1 MATSS
6 VTGSGLD
13 VNSIVSQLMTLEKR
27 PLTVLT
33 QRETQVTARITA
45 LSRVQGGVSALQNA
59 AASLAKTTTFNAM
72 RASSSGDGV
81 MAAVTDSTATA
92 AGTYQVKVNS
102 LASSHALASQVFTA
116 SDQIGTGSLT
126 IQFGSITSSN
136 TGGTFTPAATSSAT
150 PITITSSNNTLA
162 GIRDAINAAKI
173 GVTASVVTDNAG
185 SRLSLIANDTG
196 LANTIRVAVDD
207 GSDGSNTNNQGLSRL
222 SFDPTITLTQGNLTG
237 SGRQMLET
245 RAPVDA
251 SYEVNGLALTSSSN
265 KVSTAIGGVTLD
277 LRKASADT
285 INTITVERDTLSIR
299 MAVDSFIKAYNDVD
313 KVIRDVTAYDP
324 ANRKGAVLNGDSA
337 VRSVQSQLRALLGSQ
352 MSAATGD
359 FSMLSSVG
367 IEIGKDGSLSLSATR
382 FEAAL
387 ADPAKMS
394 RLFTTTS
401 EGSESA
407 RGFGVR
413 FEALGKLIA
422 GPGGL
427 LPGRTSS
434 QQSQIDAIA
443 KQKIRLNDR
452 LDGIEKRLRLQYAAL
467 DAQLA
472 RMQGTSS
479 SLANA
484 LSQLPGGG

>member
-1 MATSS
+1 MATGA
-6 VTGSGLD
+6 VGGSGLD

-33 QRETQVTARITA
+33 QREAQVTARITA

-59 AASLAKTTTFNAM
+59 AASLARATTFNAM
-72 RASSSGDGV
+72 RATASGDAV
-81 MAAVTDSTATA
+81 MAAVTDSAAAA
-92 AGTYQVKVNS
+92 AGTYQVKVNRI
-102 LASSHALASQVFTA
+102 ASSHALASQVFAA
-116 SDQIGTGSLT
+116 SDQIGTGTLT
-126 IQFGSITSSN
+126 IQLGSVSGN
-136 TGGTFTPAATSSAT
+136 TFTPAAGSSAT
-150 PITITSSNNTLA
+150 PITITESNNTLA
-162 GIRDAINAAKI
+162 GIRDAINAAKL

-207 GSDGSNTNNQGLSRL
+207 ASDGSNTNAQGLSRL
-222 SFDPTITLTQGNLTG
+222 SFDPTVSLPPGDLVA

-245 RAPVDA
+245 RAAVDA
-251 SYEVNGLALTSSSN
+251 SYEVNGLSLTSSLN
-265 KVSTAIGGVTLD
+265 KVTSAIGGVTLD
-277 LRKASADT
+277 LKKASADAVQT
-285 INTITVERDTLSIR
+285 VTVERDTLSIR

-313 KVIRDVTAYDP
+313 RVIRDVTAFDA

-337 VRSVQSQLRALLGSQ
+337 VRSVQSQLRTLLGAQ
-352 MSAATGD
+352 MSAASGD
-359 FSMLSSVG
+359 FTTLSSVG
-367 IEIGKDGSLSLSATR
+367 IEFSKDGSLTLSASR

-387 ADPAKMS
+387 ADPSKMS
-394 RLFTTTS
+394 RLFAASS
-401 EGSESA
+401 EDNEAA

-413 FEALGKLIA
+413 FEALGKLLA

-434 QQSQIDAIA
+434 QQSQIDVIA
-443 KQKIRLNDR
+443 KQKVRLNDR
-452 LDGIEKRLRLQYAAL
+452 LGDVEKRLRIQYAAL
-467 DAQLA
+467 DAQLS

-484 LSQLPGGG
+484 LSQLPGSR

>member
-1 MATSS
+1 MATSA
-6 VTGSGLD
+6 VGGSALD

-59 AASLAKTTTFNAM
+59 SASLAKTTTFSAV

-81 MAAVTDSTATA
+81 MAAVTDSTTA
-92 AGTYQVKVNS
+92 ATGTYQVKVNS
-102 LASSHALASQVFTA
+102 LASSHALASQVFA
-116 SDQIGTGSLT
+116 AADQIGVGTLT
-126 IQFGSITSSN
+126 LQFGSVNGSN
-136 TGGTFTPAATSSAT
+136 FTPAAGSSAT
-150 PITITSSNNTLA
+150 PISITSSNNTLA
-162 GIRDAINAAKI
+162 GIRDAINAAKV

-185 SRLSLIANDTG
+185 SRLSLMANDTG
-196 LANTIRVAVDD
+196 LANTIRVAVND
-207 GSDGSNTNNQGLSRL
+207 GSDGSNTNNLGLSRL
-222 SFDPTITLTQGNLTG
+222 SFDPTITLPPGDLTG
-237 SGRQMLET
+237 SGRQMLVT
-245 RAPVDA
+245 RAA
-251 SYEVNGLALTSSSN
+251 ANATYEVNGLALTSSSN
-265 KVSTAIGGVTLD
+265 KVSTAVAGVTLD
-277 LRKASADT
+277 LRKASADV

-337 VRSVQSQLRALLGSQ
+337 VRSVQSQLRTLLGTQ
-352 MSAATGD
+352 MSAAGGD
-359 FSMLSSVG
+359 YATLSSVG
-367 IEIGKDGSLSLSATR
+367 VEIGKDGSLSLNASR

-401 EGSESA
+401 DASESS

-422 GPGGL
+422 GPDGL
-427 LPGRTSS
+427 LPARTSS
-434 QQSQIDAIA
+434 QQSQIDTIA

-452 LDGIEKRLRLQYAAL
+452 LDQIEKRLRIQYAGL
-467 DAQLA
+467 DAQLS

-484 LSQLPGGG
+484 LGQLPGNNR

>member
-1 MATSS
+1 
-6 VTGSGLD
+6 
-13 VNSIVSQLMTLEKR
+13 
-27 PLTVLT
+27 
-33 QRETQVTARITA
+33 
-45 LSRVQGGVSALQNA
+45 
-59 AASLAKTTTFNAM
+59 
-72 RASSSGDGV
+72 
-81 MAAVTDSTATA
+81 
-92 AGTYQVKVNS
+92 
-102 LASSHALASQVFTA
+102 
-116 SDQIGTGSLT
+116 
-126 IQFGSITSSN
+126 
-136 TGGTFTPAATSSAT
+136 
-150 PITITSSNNTLA
+150 
-162 GIRDAINAAKI
+162 
-173 GVTASVVTDNAG
+173 VTASVVTDNAG

-196 LANTIRVAVDD
+196 LANTIRVAVND

-222 SFDPTITLTQGNLTG
+222 SFDPTISLPPGDATGN
-237 SGRQMLET
+237 GRQMLQT

-452 LDGIEKRLRLQYAAL
+452 LDDIEKRLRLQYASL

>member
-1 MATSS
+1 MATSA
-6 VTGSGLD
+6 VGGSGLD
-13 VNSIVSQLMTLEKR
+13 VNAIVSQLMTLEKR

-59 AASLAKTTTFNAM
+59 AASLAKTTTFSAM
-72 RASSSGDGV
+72 RTSVSGDGLT
-81 MAAVTDSTATA
+81 AAVTDSTAAA

-102 LASSHALASQVFTA
+102 LASSHALASQVFAA
-116 SDQIGTGSLT
+116 SDQVGTGSLT
-126 IQFGSITSSN
+126 VEFGSVSGN
-136 TGGTFTPAATSSAT
+136 TFTPATGSSAT
-150 PITITSSNNTLA
+150 SISITSSNNTLA
-162 GIRDAINAAKI
+162 GIRDAINAAKV

-196 LANTIRVAVDD
+196 LANTIRVAVNDS
-207 GSDGSNTNNQGLSRL
+207 SDGSNTNNQGLSRL
-222 SFDPTITLTQGNLTG
+222 SFDPTITLSPGNETG
-237 SGRQMLET
+237 NGRQMLQT

-265 KVSTAIGGVTLD
+265 KVTTAISGVTLD
-277 LRKASADT
+277 LKLASASAVNT
-285 INTITVERDTLSIR
+285 INVERDTLSIR

-313 KVIRDVTAYDP
+313 RVMRDVTAYDP

-337 VRSVQSQLRALLGSQ
+337 VRSVQSQLRTLLGSQ
-352 MSAATGD
+352 MSAGTGD
-359 FSMLSSVG
+359 FSTLSAVG
-367 IEIGKDGSLSLSATR
+367 IEVGKDGSLSLSATR

-387 ADPAKMS
+387 ADPSKMS

-401 EGSESA
+401 EDSDSA

-422 GPGGL
+422 GPSGL

-434 QQSQIDAIA
+434 QQSQIDSIA

-452 LDGIEKRLRLQYAAL
+452 LDQIERRLRLQYAGL

-479 SLANA
+479 SLSNA
-484 LSQLPGGG
+484 LSQLPGNG

>member
-1 MATSS
+1 MATGS
-6 VTGSGLD
+6 VSGSGLD
-13 VNSIVSQLMTLEKR
+13 VNAIVSQLMTLEKR

-45 LSRVQGGVSALQNA
+45 LSRVQGGVSALQTA
-59 AASLAKTTTFNAM
+59 AATLAKTSTFSAM
-72 RASSSGDGV
+72 RASTSGDGV
-81 MAAVTDSTATA
+81 MAAVTDGTAAA

-102 LASSHALASQVFTA
+102 LASSHALASQVFAA

-126 IQFGSITSSN
+126 VQFGSVSGN
-136 TGGTFTPAATSSAT
+136 TFTPAATSSAV
-150 PITITSSNNTLA
+150 PITITSANNTLA

-222 SFDPTITLTQGNLTG
+222 SFDPTITLQPGNQTG
-237 SGRQMLET
+237 AGRQMLET

-277 LRKASADT
+277 LRKASAET
-285 INTITVERDTLSIR
+285 VNTITVERDTLSIR
-299 MAVDSFIKAYNDVD
+299 MAVDSFIKAYNDTD

-352 MSAATGD
+352 MSAANGD
-359 FSMLSSVG
+359 FSTLTSVG
-367 IEIGKDGSLSLSATR
+367 IEIGKDGTLSLSASR

-394 RLFTTTS
+394 RLFTTAS
-401 EGSESA
+401 DASESA

-452 LDGIEKRLRLQYAAL
+452 LDDIEKRLRLQYASL
-467 DAQLA
+467 DAQLS

>member
-1 MATSS
+1 MATGS
-6 VTGSGLD
+6 VSGSGLD
-13 VNSIVSQLMTLEKR
+13 VNAIVSQLMTLEKR

-81 MAAVTDSTATA
+81 MAAVTDSTAA
-92 AGTYQVKVNS
+92 APGTYQVKVNS
-102 LASSHALASQVFTA
+102 LASSHALASQVFAA
-116 SDQIGTGSLT
+116 SDQIGTGTLT
-126 IQFGSITSSN
+126 IQFGSVSGN
-136 TGGTFTPAATSSAT
+136 TFTPAATSSAT

-207 GSDGSNTNNQGLSRL
+207 RSDGSNTNNQGLSRL
-222 SFDPTITLTQGNLTG
+222 SFDPTITLPPGDSTGN
-237 SGRQMLET
+237 GRQMLQT

-277 LRKASADT
+277 LRKASADS

-313 KVIRDVTAYDP
+313 KVIRDVTSYDP

-337 VRSVQSQLRALLGSQ
+337 VRSVQSQLRALLSSQ

-359 FSMLSSVG
+359 FAMLSSVG

-401 EGSESA
+401 DASESA

-452 LDGIEKRLRLQYAAL
+452 LDDIEKRLRLQYASL

>member
-59 AASLAKTTTFNAM
+59 AASLAKTSTFNAM

-81 MAAVTDSTATA
+81 MAAVTDSTAAA

-126 IQFGSITSSN
+126 IQFGSVSGNS
-136 TGGTFTPAATSSAT
+136 FTPAANSSAT

-196 LANTIRVAVDD
+196 LANTIRVAVND

-222 SFDPTITLTQGNLTG
+222 SFDPTISLPPGDATGN
-237 SGRQMLET
+237 GRQMLQT

-452 LDGIEKRLRLQYAAL
+452 LDDIEKRLRLQYAAL

>member
-1 MATSS
+1 MATGAVS
-6 VTGSGLD
+6 GSGLD
-13 VNSIVSQLMTLEKR
+13 VNAIVSQLMTLEKR

-59 AASLAKTTTFNAM
+59 AASLAKTTTFSAM
-72 RASSSGDGV
+72 RSSVSGDGLT
-81 MAAVTDSTATA
+81 AAVTNSTAAA

-102 LASSHALASQVFTA
+102 LASSHALASQVFAA
-116 SDQIGTGSLT
+116 SDQVGTGSLT
-126 IQFGSITSSN
+126 IQFGSVSGS
-136 TGGTFTPAATSSAT
+136 TFTPATGSSAT
-150 PITITSSNNTLA
+150 PISITSSNNTLA
-162 GIRDAINAAKI
+162 GIRDAINAAKV
-173 GVTASVVTDNAG
+173 GVTASVVSDNAG

-207 GSDGSNTNNQGLSRL
+207 SSDGSNTNNQGLSRL
-222 SFDPTITLTQGNLTG
+222 SFDPTITLSPGNETG
-237 SGRQMLET
+237 NGRQMLQT

-265 KVSTAIGGVTLD
+265 KVTTAISGVTLD
-277 LRKASADT
+277 LKLASASAVNT
-285 INTITVERDTLSIR
+285 INVERDTLSIR

-313 KVIRDVTAYDP
+313 RVMRDVTAYDP

-337 VRSVQSQLRALLGSQ
+337 VRSVQSQLRTLLGSQ
-352 MSAATGD
+352 MSAGTGD
-359 FSMLSSVG
+359 FSTLSAVG
-367 IEIGKDGSLSLSATR
+367 IEVGKDGSLSLSATR
-382 FEAAL
+382 FDAAL
-387 ADPAKMS
+387 ADPSKMS

-401 EGSESA
+401 EDSDSA

-422 GPGGL
+422 GPSGL

-434 QQSQIDAIA
+434 QQSQIDSIA

-452 LDGIEKRLRLQYAAL
+452 LDQIERRLRLQYAGL

-479 SLANA
+479 SLSNA
-484 LSQLPGGG
+484 LSQLPGNG